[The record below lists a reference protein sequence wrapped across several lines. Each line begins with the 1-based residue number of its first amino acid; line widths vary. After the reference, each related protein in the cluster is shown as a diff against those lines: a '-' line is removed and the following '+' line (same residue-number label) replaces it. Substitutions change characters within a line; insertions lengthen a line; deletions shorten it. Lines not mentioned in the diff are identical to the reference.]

1 MVVADALRTALTSK
15 DERREQMKTAMELVI
30 KLLEQ

>member
-1 MVVADALRTALTSK
+1 MIADALRTALTSK
-15 DERREQMKTAMELVI
+15 HERSEQMKTAMELAI